1 MIQRG
6 GEMEKDMEKMKKQPR
21 KEYTL
26 KRGIEEK

>member
-6 GEMEKDMEKMKKQPR
+6 GEMEKDVRKMKMQPR
-21 KEYTL
+21 KEYTF